1 MPHQHS
7 AHCEHE
13 HEDLPGSGEQAL
25 LYSRIDRDNIRCL
38 NEAEPDSGKSVVKPW
53 DQRLDNDKFVESDAD
68 EQLLITIPYVTVQ
81 YTVGIGYT
89 YTNWPIL
96 SFTGSVKLRSIC
108 LRTGHGD
115 YAPSKLKVYT
125 NRDSIDFDD
134 VSDMQP
140 VQEWDLVRGSDEVVE
155 YTTRSTK
162 FSNVRNITLF
172 FPENYGE
179 DTSIVRFLGFKGEWS
194 EVKRDPIITIY
205 EASANPADHK
215 NPAAEDKLHYSID

>member
-1 MPHQHS
+1 MPHCHDD
-7 AHCEHE
+7 HCEHE

-68 EQLLITIPYVTVQ
+68 EQLLITIP
-81 YTVGIGYT
+81 
-89 YTNWPIL
+89 
-96 SFTGSVKLRSIC
+96 FTGSVKLRSIC
-108 LRTGHGD
+108 LRSGHGD

-125 NRDSIDFDD
+125 NRDGIDFDD

-140 VQEWDLVRGSDEVVE
+140 VQEWDLVRGSDDVVE